1 MNALENKQ
9 EVSELVAGLSRAI
22 DLKKIDD
29 IMSVFSEDAV
39 LELEEGGKTVLSLQ
53 GKEAIREHLSLQL
66 EKYDLMFHN
75 TGASVV
81 ELIKVDQSAN
91 AVTSSFVR
99 TRTNDPIVNTD
110 ECLYYKDSMVKVE
123 GCWYLVKHKV
133 QIVSKS
139 VR

>member
-39 LELEEGGKTVLSLQ
+39 LELEEGGKTVLSLR

-75 TGASVV
+75 TGESVV

-123 GCWYLVKHKV
+123 GCWYLVKRKV